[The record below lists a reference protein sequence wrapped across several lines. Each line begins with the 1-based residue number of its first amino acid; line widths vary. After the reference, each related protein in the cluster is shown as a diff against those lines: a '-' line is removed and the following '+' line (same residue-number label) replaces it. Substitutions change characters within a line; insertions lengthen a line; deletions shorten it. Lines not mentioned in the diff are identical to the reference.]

1 MYSRLYRSA
10 KSGSSRIQCIL
21 VRPGSLTAL
30 TVVAIGFM
38 GILVTTPVLPI
49 NVAIEC
55 SVVVNSIQVCQ
66 S

>member
-1 MYSRLYRSA
+1 MQKA
-10 KSGSSRIQCIL
+10 GSNRIQCIL

-30 TVVAIGFM
+30 TVVVIGFM
-38 GILVTTPVLPI
+38 GILVATPVLPI

-66 S
+66 